1 MNRNHPN
8 PHRYSHLTQPSPNP
22 HLTLTLPSPYPHLT
36 QPPHRAK
43 IRGSGTEA
51 MVDLVGFRE
60 ENVLPIAAFYKSEVQ
75 INYLAELI
83 TDNSVPVKEAVVK
96 MFGEF
101 MTEMGDRY
109 DHQVRSTRICSD
121 THTL

>member
-1 MNRNHPN
+1 
-8 PHRYSHLTQPSPNP
+8 
-22 HLTLTLPSPYPHLT
+22 
-36 QPPHRAK
+36 
-43 IRGSGTEA
+43 

-75 INYLAELI
+75 INYLAKLI
-83 TDNSVPVKEAVVK
+83 TDNSVPVKEAVVM

-109 DHQVRSTRICSD
+109 DHQVTK
-121 THTL
+121 HTLSYTYTHSLIPRPNTANIHTL